1 MLSELRPAAS
11 RFTGGSGNN
20 WLFKRTLLTQPLHFP
35 TRSWFFLHFFLLLL
49 FEFDYLWTKEERERA
64 ICLSLLF
71 VPKTIQ
77 NIYNYPALTVYMRE
91 RWSPNTG
98 VGRSWHA
105 LWQCFNFTVKACNY
119 TTVLFRSQFLFF
131 PPVLFLPVPLSPL
144 WFRRHSYR
152 PCCQSEGY

>member
-35 TRSWFFLHFFLLLL
+35 ARSFFLL
-49 FEFDYLWTKEERERA
+49 FEFDYLWTKEKRERA

-71 VPKTIQ
+71 VPETIQ
-77 NIYNYPALTVYMRE
+77 NVYNYPALTVFMRG

-105 LWQCFNFTVKACNY
+105 LWQCFNFTAKDYNY
-119 TTVLFRSQFLFF
+119 TTVLSFLL
-131 PPVLFLPVPLSPL
+131 PISLSLLAAVPSLVPSVLLPALLSEWGIL
-144 WFRRHSYR
+144 AL
-152 PCCQSEGY
+152 

>member
-1 MLSELRPAAS
+1 MLSELCPAAS

-35 TRSWFFLHFFLLLL
+35 ARSCFFLLLL

-77 NIYNYPALTVYMRE
+77 NVYNYPALTVYMRG

-98 VGRSWHA
+98 AGRSWHA
-105 LWQCFNFTVKACNY
+105 LRQCFNFTVKACNY

-131 PPVLFLPVPLSPL
+131 PPVLLLPVQLSPH
-144 WFRRHSYR
+144 WFRRCSYR